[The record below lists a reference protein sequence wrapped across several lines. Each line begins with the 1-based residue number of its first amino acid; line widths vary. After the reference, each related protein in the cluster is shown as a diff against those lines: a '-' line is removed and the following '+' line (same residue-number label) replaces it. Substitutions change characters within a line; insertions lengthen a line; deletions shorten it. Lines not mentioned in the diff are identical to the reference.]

1 MRVLLISHTCQ
12 SATAGQPKAV
22 ELARLGVELCVL
34 VPDRWRDYGRW
45 RTPDEPASPPYRFV
59 KGRVMWPWAG
69 PAQFY
74 LHWYPG
80 LGRLLRDFRPD
91 ILDLWEE
98 PWGLVSAH
106 ACRLRGRIA
115 PWCKIVS
122 ETEQNIDKT
131 LPPPFEGFRSYTLKS
146 ADFVIGRNREAIEI
160 VRRKGYRGPAQVVPN
175 AVDPELFRPM
185 DRAACREQFGI
196 HGFTAGYAG
205 RLVEE
210 KGLDDFLEALAL
222 CRGELNAV
230 IVGDGPHRDHLV
242 RRAQELGLDSRA
254 RFLPAVPFTDLPAF
268 MNAIDVFV
276 LPSRTTRR
284 WKEQFGRVI
293 IEAHACGT
301 PVIGSDS
308 GAIPEVL
315 GDGGWIIPERN
326 PSALALALEEARASG
341 LPQVRREE
349 ITHRAREHFSWKAV
363 ARKYAGIYS
372 GLTNGRSDH
381 HNA

>member
-1 MRVLLISHTCQ
+1 VRVLLISHTCQ

-22 ELARLGVELCVL
+22 ELARAGVELCVL

-45 RTPDEPASPPYRFV
+45 RRPDEPASPPYRFE

-91 ILDLWEE
+91 IIDLWEE

-106 ACRLRGRIA
+106 ACWLRRRLAAG
-115 PWCKIVS
+115 CKIVS
-122 ETEQNIDKT
+122 ETEQNIDKH
-131 LPPPFEGFRSYTLKS
+131 LPPPFEHFRKYTLRN

-160 VRRKGYRGPAQVVPN
+160 VRRKGYRGPAEVVPN
-175 AVDPELFRPM
+175 AVDPDLFRPM
-185 DRAACREQFGI
+185 DRQACREKCGI
-196 HGFTAGYAG
+196 QGFTAGYAG

-210 KGLDDFLEALAL
+210 KGLDDLLDAAAM
-222 CRGELNAV
+222 CSRPVNVV
-230 IVGDGPHRDHLV
+230 IVGEGPHREHLEKKA
-242 RRAQELGLDSRA
+242 AQAGLQGRV
-254 RFLPAVPFTDLPAF
+254 RFLPALPFQELPEF

-301 PVIGSDS
+301 PVIGSGS

-315 GDGGWIIPERN
+315 GDGGWVVPERD
-326 PSALALALEEARASG
+326 PAALARALEEAGAG
-341 LPQVRREE
+341 EVTPQRRDELAR
-349 ITHRAREHFSWKAV
+349 RARESFSWRAV
-363 ARKYAGIYS
+363 AATYASIYLR
-372 GLTNGRSDH
+372 LTANTGG
-381 HNA
+381 

>member
-22 ELARLGVELCVL
+22 ELARLGIELCVL

-45 RTPDEPASPPYRFV
+45 KHPDEPPPPPYRFV

-106 ACRLRGRIA
+106 ACWVRRRIC
-115 PWCKIVS
+115 PECKIVS
-122 ETEQNIDKT
+122 ETEQNIDKH
-131 LPPPFEGFRSYTLKS
+131 LPPPFESFRSYTLKN

-160 VRRKGYRGPAQVVPN
+160 VRRKGYRGPAQVIPN
-175 AVDPELFRPM
+175 AVDPDLFRPL

-196 HGFTAGYAG
+196 RGFTAGYAG

-210 KGLDDFLEALAL
+210 KGLDDLLDALAQ
-222 CRGELNAV
+222 CPAEVNAL

-242 RRAQELGLDSRA
+242 QRAQELRLDSRV
-254 RFLPAVPFTDLPAF
+254 RFLPAVPFTDLPVF

-308 GAIPEVL
+308 GAIPEVV
-315 GDGGWIIPERN
+315 GDGGWLVPERN
-326 PSALALALEEARASG
+326 PSALAQALEEAKESG
-341 LPQVRREE
+341 TSQERREA
-349 ITHRAREHFSWKAV
+349 IVHRAHEHFSWRAV
-363 ARKYAGIYS
+363 ASKYAEIYS
-372 GLTNGRSDH
+372 GLITGSRGQD
-381 HNA
+381 NA